1 MVNKSSFGRGFNSS
15 ILNSYVL
22 SLVLCIAIAITLF
35 VLSILNNSFIKNAR
49 YSVISVGKPFFII
62 VAKPFQMINESLIYL
77 SEIKDSNKL
86 KKKLIEEN
94 TLLKKQLDKN
104 NFLIIENN
112 RLKNLMNIKD
122 VNYVKKI
129 TARVLIDAY
138 KDDGSI
144 IYIDVGKQDGLKIN
158 DVVFNEKGLIGRV
171 IELGKSSSKVLT
183 IFNQNSIIPVISIDS
198 KKSFFVQG
206 RKDKLI
212 LKHIEK
218 KFDLNHGEYVVSTDA
233 AGYFKEGI
241 KIGRIFKTLNDVFLI
256 PFATNTDSIYVNV
269 LVYNF
274 KKEFKD

>member
-22 SLVLCIAIAITLF
+22 SLILCIVISITLLI
-35 VLSILNNSFIKNAR
+35 LSVLNNSFIKSAK
-49 YSVISVGKPFFII
+49 YGVISIGKPLFII
-62 VAKPFQMINESLIYL
+62 VAKPFQLVNESLVYL
-77 SEIKDSNKL
+77 NEIKDANKL
-86 KKKLIEEN
+86 NQKLIEEN
-94 TLLKKQLDKN
+94 ISLKKQLDKN

-144 IYIDVGKQDGLKIN
+144 IYIDVGKKDGLKIN

-171 IELGKSSSKVLT
+171 IELGNSSSKVLT
-183 IFNQNSIIPVISIDS
+183 IFNQNSIIPVISIES

-206 RKDKLI
+206 KKDKLT
-212 LKHIEK
+212 LKHIDK

-241 KIGRIFKTLNDVFLI
+241 KIGRIFKTLNDVFLV
-256 PFATNTDSIYVNV
+256 PFAKNTDSIYVNV
-269 LVYNF
+269 LIYDFN
-274 KKEFKD
+274 KEFKD

>member
-62 VAKPFQMINESLIYL
+62 VAKPFQLINESLIYL

-112 RLKNLMNIKD
+112 RLKNLMNIQD

-129 TARVLIDAY
+129 TARVLLDAY

-233 AGYFKEGI
+233 AGYFQEGI

>member
-62 VAKPFQMINESLIYL
+62 VAKPFQLINESLIYL

-112 RLKNLMNIKD
+112 RLKNLMNIQD

-138 KDDGSI
+138 KDNGSI
-144 IYIDVGKQDGLKIN
+144 IYIDVGKQDDHKI
-158 DVVFNEKGLIGRV
+158 
-171 IELGKSSSKVLT
+171 
-183 IFNQNSIIPVISIDS
+183 
-198 KKSFFVQG
+198 
-206 RKDKLI
+206 
-212 LKHIEK
+212 
-218 KFDLNHGEYVVSTDA
+218 
-233 AGYFKEGI
+233 
-241 KIGRIFKTLNDVFLI
+241 NDVFLI